1 VLEAD
6 PDREPLAR
14 LVVGTDV
21 PMTGPHTVTY
31 TNDPITRRSMNNN
44 GSVTNYTPNFLNQYI
59 AVSGH
64 PTPAYDGNFNLSGY
78 NGWTYVYDADNRLIS
93 ANASGHHAE
102 FVYDGLGRCVRRTID
117 GAATVFTYD
126 EWKPIM
132 EWNVESDGSLT
143 YGAWNLY
150 GPGADEILVRH
161 QINTGGYVHYHL
173 DAMGNVQFLLGADN
187 LGLEKYTYD
196 AFGQPTIT
204 DWDGHYQKI
213 SQYGNRFMFTGREY
227 IYTLGLYD
235 YRHRLYHPGLGRFIQ
250 TDPIGFKGDPMNL
263 YRYCSGNPIN
273 HSDPTGLQSL
283 TASTWNH
290 LLWLRGGSPFS
301 SHGFDLSRQGQAYL
315 APPTGNYRN
324 SNIANHVSETKTGG
338 DPGKTRYTVSDVEE
352 TSDKLIIKPTL
363 DWYVKNEYYSH
374 TSVVK
379 SELEHVSRDLWWQ
392 SNAGDGA
399 KAVRDFNK
407 NPTGIIDLK
416 TKIETARF
424 NESEWQRLNIH
435 SNGRHYL
442 PTTPEKQMAPAA
454 ITNLIENVRPIEEPY
469 LGR

>member
-1 VLEAD
+1 
-6 PDREPLAR
+6 
-14 LVVGTDV
+14 
-21 PMTGPHTVTY
+21 
-31 TNDPITRRSMNNN
+31 
-44 GSVTNYTPNFLNQYI
+44 
-59 AVSGH
+59 
-64 PTPAYDGNFNLSGY
+64 
-78 NGWTYVYDADNRLIS
+78 
-93 ANASGHHAE
+93 
-102 FVYDGLGRCVRRTID
+102 
-117 GAATVFTYD
+117 
-126 EWKPIM
+126 
-132 EWNVESDGSLT
+132 
-143 YGAWNLY
+143 
-150 GPGADEILVRH
+150 
-161 QINTGGYVHYHL
+161 
-173 DAMGNVQFLLGADN
+173 MGNVQFLLGADN